1 MLMGGYYH
9 PLLTTVL
16 LRTTLNQTT
25 RLHFHM
31 LPPVQPITE
40 STGKKIESPLKKKK
54 SGHLTCNFRSICL
67 FASRKVVLL
76 SRRFT
81 TCVFFS
87 DTEYLIGD
95 GGADVNI
102 VDQSKNTALHV
113 SCRQVR
119 FQLFKPF
126 CTLTIVFIFSTLL
139 SLHLLWY

>member
-1 MLMGGYYH
+1 
-9 PLLTTVL
+9 
-16 LRTTLNQTT
+16 
-25 RLHFHM
+25 M

-40 STGKKIESPLKKKK
+40 STGKKIESPFKKKK

-119 FQLFKPF
+119 FQLF
-126 CTLTIVFIFSTLL
+126 
-139 SLHLLWY
+139 